1 MFQYPNFPRST
12 SHPKPNGSR
21 RRRGHRRSPRSEPAN
36 HGRQADADEQV
47 LERIEARILADH
59 QEAIEADNFDAVCA
73 ARDRITAEGHG
84 K

>member
-1 MFQYPNFPRST
+1 
-12 SHPKPNGSR
+12 
-21 RRRGHRRSPRSEPAN
+21 
-36 HGRQADADEQV
+36 V